1 MMATTLD
8 PKNEGRT
15 GTKKSGK
22 TVVLALLAAILGMF
36 AIVVVVGMTGGSQHV
51 PGSAPGIGFV
61 KADVGTK
68 DDPAAGSASASAA
81 RTSGG
86 PLTKTVIDKKMRDEL
101 RKRILEG
108 WAASAEPEVAAAAK
122 QGKLVPAPKGPDGG
136 AMDPKYI
143 QEVVRSELFPM
154 AQKCYEELLSRKD
167 AAAGRVLMKFT
178 IAADEKLGGLVE
190 DAEVEAD
197 GGVADEKMS
206 TCVRESLSTISFRPP
221 AQGGVVTV
229 QYPIVFS
236 PDDEHDK

>member
-1 MMATTLD
+1 MMGATLD
-8 PKNEGRT
+8 PKNEGKT

-22 TVVLALLAAILGMF
+22 VVVLALLAAIFGLF
-36 AIVVVVGMTGGSQHV
+36 AVVVVIGMTGGSQHV
-51 PGSAPGIGFV
+51 PGAQPGIGFV

-68 DDPAAGSASASAA
+68 DDPAPSASASTSAA
-81 RTSGG
+81 PSSNGAVHQ
-86 PLTKTVIDKKMRDEL
+86 TVIDKKVRDEL

-122 QGKLVPAPKGPDGG
+122 QGKLVPAPKGSDGG

-197 GGVADEKMS
+197 GGVADARMS

-221 AQGGVVTV
+221 AHGGVVTV
-229 QYPIVFS
+229 EYPITFS
-236 PDDEHDK
+236 PDEHDK

>member
-1 MMATTLD
+1 MMVATLD
-8 PKNEGRT
+8 PKNEGKT

-22 TVVLALLAAILGMF
+22 VVVLALLAAIFGLF
-36 AIVVVVGMTGGSQHV
+36 AVVVVIGMTGGSQHV
-51 PGSAPGIGFV
+51 PGAQPGIGFV

-68 DDPAAGSASASAA
+68 DDPATAASASA
-81 RTSGG
+81 G
-86 PLTKTVIDKKMRDEL
+86 PATAGPIAKTVIDKKVRDEL

-197 GGVADEKMS
+197 GGVADERMS

-221 AQGGVVTV
+221 AHGGVVTV
-229 QYPIVFS
+229 EYPIVFS
-236 PDDEHDK
+236 PDEHDK